1 MFDESIFK
9 QLSEICGHFAAGFKK
24 TKKLCDRMIEESCE
38 EGASTTPTKIVS
50 IDVEGEY
57 GQNTEKTPTKIVS
70 ILEDDFEES
79 TTGYLKSSSFV
90 ISRGIKLT
98 LTRFFR
104 NVLKENI
111 RSDRFKNTWVHYD
124 TTLEKTNKKAWKK
137 ISDTQ
142 LNKIYFNLKIQFDE
156 IKQELGA
163 SKPDYIE
170 DYTWKKREFLL
181 EYEFPNNIWS
191 CKCLRKYLMNNH
203 AELVSLR

>member
-24 TKKLCDRMIEESCE
+24 TKKLCDRMIEESCDRSTNNLGSE
-38 EGASTTPTKIVS
+38 NEGDETVEGASGNDNPTTH
-50 IDVEGEY
+50 
-57 GQNTEKTPTKIVS
+57 S

-79 TTGYLKSSSFV
+79 STGYLKSSSFV
-90 ISRGIKLT
+90 ISRGIKIT
-98 LTRFFR
+98 LNRFFR

-124 TTLEKTNKKAWKK
+124 TTLSNTNKKAWKK
-137 ISDTQ
+137 ISEKQ
-142 LNKIYFNLKIQFDE
+142 LNKIYDHLKTQFDE
-156 IKQELGA
+156 IKQELSA
-163 SKPDYIE
+163 SKPEYMK
-170 DYTWKKREFLL
+170 DYTWQKREFML